1 MKELQLFDI
10 YQTFIDDMNKSS
22 SVNEKVDVLKNCK
35 QEIHDLLYYTYNPYF
50 QYHISPKVL
59 EKHKNLNSTDYDIQN
74 IFDLLDLLRNRK
86 ITGHSAISE
95 VNNWLSKNKNL
106 KDLY

>member
-35 QEIHDLLYYTYNPYF
+35 QEIHNLLYYTYNPFF

-59 EKHKNLNSTDYDIQN
+59 EKRKDLNSTNYDIQN
-74 IFDLLDLLRNRK
+74 IFQLLDLLKN
-86 ITGHSAISE
+86 H
-95 VNNWLSKNKNL
+95 LSPL
-106 KDLY
+106 